1 MVMQSCRVG
10 MAPDRFIFQRFG
22 AVRWRLLEV
31 DVEWGC
37 NHVECKWHQIGLYF
51 SVSARLEGDFGRSMS
66 SGNAIMSS
74 GNETRLVYI
83 SAFWRG

>member
-1 MVMQSCRVG
+1 VGMQSCRMG
-10 MAPDRFIFQRFG
+10 IAPDRFILQRFG

-37 NHVECKWHQIGLYF
+37 NHVEWELHQIGLYF
-51 SVSARLEGDFGRSMS
+51 SVSARSEGDFWRLMS
-66 SGNAIMSS
+66 SGNAIMFS
-74 GNETRLVYI
+74 GNGTRSVYI